1 MRISDWSSDVCS
13 SDLQWSVR
21 RHDGTVLRKPSADPE
36 MTQDLQAAAALL
48 VLELVR
54 HGTDDP
60 RGNDPTAAA
69 DTDLDVGDLGFRI
82 AEDGR
87 RDDLAHQHQAQG
99 AEIAQARVNVGP
111 LRQFAA
117 VGHVSDVAEIVL
129 KSVHGLLRVA

>member
-1 MRISDWSSDVCS
+1 
-13 SDLQWSVR
+13 
-21 RHDGTVLRKPSADPE
+21 
-36 MTQDLQAAAALL
+36 MTQELQAAAALL

-117 VGHVSDVAEIVL
+117 VGPVSDVAEIVL
-129 KSVHGLLRVA
+129 KSVHGRSEEHTSELQSLMSISYAVFCLTKKTSFNHYHTN